1 MDSYALF
8 WINKQWQ
15 HEVNK
20 GLRRRLYRSALQR
33 KAGTDFSSV
42 PASLNLRLQPPR
54 RILLRSALE
63 KLWRDS
69 PDGLTVLLPAV
80 QVQMRVG
87 AGEIQAV
94 SRV

>member
-20 GLRRRLYRSALQR
+20 GLRRGLYRSALQR

-54 RILLRSALE
+54 RTLLRSALE

-87 AGEIQAV
+87 AAEIQAV